1 MSSPSVF
8 NFYSPDH
15 SPTGLLEERGLVSP
29 ELQIATTSALL
40 GTHDRLKTTASVGY
54 WVRKIEFDEELM
66 LVGEPEELLNRLDL
80 LLAAGMLSSSTRAA
94 ALDRI
99 NGESHVV
106 NKVSVAVQTIVTSP
120 DFSVLK

>member
-1 MSSPSVF
+1 M
-8 NFYSPDH
+8 
-15 SPTGLLEERGLVSP
+15 VSP